1 MKKSVFNLII
11 ISGMLIFI
19 VSCNSTTRKE
29 PVKSVTSTS
38 EIKTSDGIGAD
49 LIVIAKDIITEV
61 IVKPD
66 SLGDPWE
73 VEKVKNYDGKQ
84 MLTYLFENIYNKKL
98 SVYDIFTGKPLDP
111 SAVKKI
117 ENEFGSDLSK
127 VGKLQFLEDWYFNP
141 ATDKI
146 IKKIKSVSFAYEFK
160 REKGLPV
167 GYKALFKLNIDK

>member
-1 MKKSVFNLII
+1 MKKSLIGFII
-11 ISGMLIFI
+11 ISGVFIFV
-19 VSCNSTTRKE
+19 VSCKSTPTKE
-29 PVKSVTSTS
+29 TVKPVPGIS
-38 EIKTSDGIGAD
+38 ETKTSSEVNAG
-49 LIVIAKDIITEV
+49 LIVVAKDIITEV

-66 SLGDPWE
+66 TLDDPWE

-84 MLTYLFENIYNKKL
+84 MLTNLLENIYNKKL
-98 SVYDIFTGKPLDP
+98 IVYDIFTGKPLDP
-111 SAVKKI
+111 AAVRKI
-117 ENEFGSDLSK
+117 EKEFGSDLSK
-127 VGKLQFLEDWYFNP
+127 VGKLQFQEDWYFNP

>member
-1 MKKSVFNLII
+1 MKKSIFDLII

-29 PVKSVTSTS
+29 PVKSVGTS
-38 EIKTSDGIGAD
+38 EIKTSNEIGAG
-49 LIVIAKDIITEV
+49 LIVIARDIITEV

-84 MLTYLFENIYNKKL
+84 MLTHLFENIYNKKL

-160 REKGLPV
+160 RESGLPA
-167 GYKALFKLNIDK
+167 GYKALFKLNTDQ